1 MAIWKPCSPG
11 NRFTRIPRVGAGGV
25 VEFESNRPPRFYV
38 HLLGKGSGKCYNV
51 AGQTYPLESAQVLYL
66 NSMRGSYSKISRWA
80 VEGRR
85 LSGTTLGGIGE
96 LVWDQWNGAKYVAA
110 VLGTSLFLG
119 AKIRS
124 WRRTVRAVFTRQI
137 FFFGVES
144 VRFILILAVL
154 VGISVVVQ
162 LGVWT
167 GKLGQSQKLGPLLVA
182 VVVREL
188 GPLFANFVLIVRGG
202 SAIATELG
210 IMKAGGEVRALEA
223 QGVEPLLYLVMPRVV
238 AMGISA
244 FCLTVI
250 FVLVAFTSG
259 YGFGALAGNGNID
272 PVVFLDSVF
281 KAMHPFDAIGFLVKC
296 LLPALLTAVICCT
309 EGLSINGGITDV
321 PAGTKRALARSL
333 AALFLTSVGV
343 SVLSYM

>member
-1 MAIWKPCSPG
+1 MREAYFKFLHWVDASSGFPRAPLA
-11 NRFTRIPRVGAGGV
+11 RIGSV
-25 VEFESNRPPRFYV
+25 VWE
-38 HLLGKGSGKCYNV
+38 
-51 AGQTYPLESAQVLYL
+51 
-66 NSMRGSYSKISRWA
+66 
-80 VEGRR
+80 
-85 LSGTTLGGIGE
+85 
-96 LVWDQWNGAKYVAA
+96 QWNDARYLAA
-110 VLGTSLFLG
+110 VLGTSLLL
-119 AKIRS
+119 AVRLRS
-124 WRRTVRAVFTRQI
+124 WRRTVRAVFKRQLH
-137 FFFGVES
+137 FFGIES

-223 QGVEPLLYLVMPRVV
+223 QGVEPLLFLVMPRVL

-259 YGFGALAGNGNID
+259 YAFGALAGNGNID
-272 PVVFLDSVF
+272 PIVFLNSVF

-309 EGLSINGGITDV
+309 EGLSVDGGVTEV
-321 PAGTKRALARSL
+321 PSATKRALARSL

-343 SVLSYM
+343 SLLSYM